1 MLTFTLLLLAL
12 SSLHAAPLRD
22 DVVAPPRGRLQD
34 HKVLVFPRSVPVR
47 DHVVAPPRGRLQDR
61 KVLVL
66 PRSVPVEE
74 RRQGTEPSRRFIM
87 DLNTGL
93 VKEHISEMDRR
104 VGHMYVP
111 PSVDEFRQGTE
122 NSQKTL
128 VDIRSGRIIKPVGEM
143 ARSMKLTPQEPMEVP
158 VPVQRRVGGWVRADV
173 LPRSVPVEERRQGT
187 EPSRRFIMD
196 LNTGLVKEH
205 ISEMDRRVGHM
216 YVPPSVDEFRQGT
229 ENSQKTLVDI
239 RSGRIIKP
247 VGEMARSM
255 KLTPQ
260 EPMEVPVP
268 VQRRVG
274 GWVRADVLPRSVPV
288 EERRQGTEPSRRF
301 IMDLNTGLVKEHI
314 SEMDR
319 RVGHMYVPPSVDE
332 FRQGTENSQKTLV
345 DIRSGRIIKP
355 VGEMARSMKLTPQEP
370 MEVPVPVQRRVGGW
384 VRADVLPRSVPVE
397 ERRQGTEP
405 SRRFIMDLNTGLVK
419 EHISEMDRRVA
430 PVYTPPSVDEYRQGT
445 ENSQKTLVD
454 IRSGRIIRPVGQM
467 ERSNRLIPQDVRLVE
482 AEVEVRSVPVEE
494 RRQGSEP
501 PRRFIM
507 DLNTGLVKKH
517 VSEMDRRVAPDDR
530 LVRAKAETHSETE
543 CVGEVID
550 GHCYQFNPTLMTFSE
565 AESSCSVLSPHGHLA
580 SVTNGDLH
588 SRLVSMVTKATKSPV
603 LTWLGGV
610 VKDEQSEWTDG
621 SAWGYSDWMPGHPDT
636 QTDKQAC
643 LEMFR
648 IDESWWTAVDCELK
662 RASICSF
669 PMAA

>member
-1 MLTFTLLLLAL
+1 MLTFTFLLLAL

-34 HKVLVFPRSVPVR
+34 RKVLVLPWSVPVR
-47 DHVVAPPRGRLQDR
+47 DHVLSSPRGRLQDR

-93 VKEHISEMDRR
+93 VKEHVSEMDRR
-104 VGHMYVP
+104 VGLVYVP
-111 PSVDEFRQGTE
+111 PSVDEYRQGTE

-143 ARSMKLTPQEPMEVP
+143 ERSMIMTPQEPMEVP

-173 LPRSVPVEERRQGT
+173 LPGSLPVEERRQGT

-205 ISEMDRRVGHM
+205 V
-216 YVPPSVDEFRQGT
+216 
-229 ENSQKTLVDI
+229 
-239 RSGRIIKP
+239 
-247 VGEMARSM
+247 
-255 KLTPQ
+255 
-260 EPMEVPVP
+260 
-268 VQRRVG
+268 
-274 GWVRADVLPRSVPV
+274 
-288 EERRQGTEPSRRF
+288 
-301 IMDLNTGLVKEHI
+301 
-314 SEMDR
+314 
-319 RVGHMYVPPSVDE
+319 
-332 FRQGTENSQKTLV
+332 
-345 DIRSGRIIKP
+345 
-355 VGEMARSMKLTPQEP
+355 
-370 MEVPVPVQRRVGGW
+370 
-384 VRADVLPRSVPVE
+384 
-397 ERRQGTEP
+397 
-405 SRRFIMDLNTGLVK
+405 
-419 EHISEMDRRVA
+419 SEMDRRVA
-430 PVYTPPSVDEYRQGT
+430 PVYTPSSVDEYRQGT

-454 IRSGRIIRPVGQM
+454 IRSGRIIRPVGEM
-467 ERSNRLIPQDVRLVE
+467 ERSNKQILQDERDRFQNVRLVG
-482 AEVEVRSVPVEE
+482 AEVRSVPVEE
-494 RRQGSEP
+494 RRQGTEP
-501 PRRFIM
+501 SRRFILN
-507 DLNTGLVKKH
+507 LNTGLVKEH
-517 VSEMDRRVAPDDR
+517 VSEMDRRVAPVYTPYSVDEFRQGTENSQKTLVDIRSGRIIRPVGEMERSMKLTPQDDR
-530 LVRAKAETHSETE
+530 LVSAKAETHSEKE

-565 AESSCSVLSPHGHLA
+565 AEYSCRILSPHGHLA
-580 SVTNGDLH
+580 SVTNGNLH
-588 SRLVSMVTKATKSPV
+588 SRLVSLVTRATKSPV

-610 VKDEQSEWTDG
+610 VKDKQSEWTDG

>member
-22 DVVAPPRGRLQD
+22 
-34 HKVLVFPRSVPVR
+34 
-47 DHVVAPPRGRLQDR
+47 HVVASPRGRLQDR

-74 RRQGTEPSRRFIM
+74 RRQGTEPSRRFLM

-93 VKEHISEMDRR
+93 VKEHINEMDRR
-104 VGHMYVP
+104 VAPVYVP

-128 VDIRSGRIIKPVGEM
+128 MDIRSGRIIKPVGEM
-143 ARSMKLTPQEPMEVP
+143 ERSMIMTPQEPMEVP

-173 LPRSVPVEERRQGT
+173 LPWSVPVEERRQGT
-187 EPSRRFIMD
+187 EPSRRFLMD

-205 ISEMDRRVGHM
+205 ASEMDRRVAPV
-216 YVPPSVDEFRQGT
+216 YTPSSVDEFRQGT
-229 ENSQKTLVDI
+229 ENSQKTLMDI
-239 RSGRIIKP
+239 RSGHIIRP
-247 VGEMARSM
+247 VGEMERSM

-260 EPMEVPVP
+260 
-268 VQRRVG
+268 
-274 GWVRADVLPRSVPV
+274 
-288 EERRQGTEPSRRF
+288 
-301 IMDLNTGLVKEHI
+301 
-314 SEMDR
+314 
-319 RVGHMYVPPSVDE
+319 
-332 FRQGTENSQKTLV
+332 
-345 DIRSGRIIKP
+345 
-355 VGEMARSMKLTPQEP
+355 
-370 MEVPVPVQRRVGGW
+370 
-384 VRADVLPRSVPVE
+384 
-397 ERRQGTEP
+397 
-405 SRRFIMDLNTGLVK
+405 
-419 EHISEMDRRVA
+419 
-430 PVYTPPSVDEYRQGT
+430 
-445 ENSQKTLVD
+445 
-454 IRSGRIIRPVGQM
+454 
-467 ERSNRLIPQDVRLVE
+467 
-482 AEVEVRSVPVEE
+482 
-494 RRQGSEP
+494 
-501 PRRFIM
+501 
-507 DLNTGLVKKH
+507 
-517 VSEMDRRVAPDDR
+517 DDR
-530 LVRAKAETHSETE
+530 LVSANAETHSEKE

-565 AESSCSVLSPHGHLA
+565 AESSCSILSPHGHLA

-588 SRLVSMVTKATKSPV
+588 SRLVSMVIRATKSPV

-610 VKDEQSEWTDG
+610 VKDKLSEWTDG
-621 SAWGYSDWMPGHPDT
+621 STWGYSDWMPGHPDT

>member
-22 DVVAPPRGRLQD
+22 
-34 HKVLVFPRSVPVR
+34 
-47 DHVVAPPRGRLQDR
+47 HVVAPPRGSLQDP

-66 PRSVPVEE
+66 PGSLPVEE

-93 VKEHISEMDRR
+93 VKEHVSEMDRR
-104 VGHMYVP
+104 VAPVYVP
-111 PSVDEFRQGTE
+111 PSVDEYRQGTE

-143 ARSMKLTPQEPMEVP
+143 ERSMIMTPREPMEVP

-173 LPRSVPVEERRQGT
+173 LPGSLPVEERRQGT

-205 ISEMDRRVGHM
+205 VSEMDRRVGPV
-216 YVPPSVDEFRQGT
+216 YTPSSVDEFRQGT

-239 RSGRIIKP
+239 RSGHIIRP
-247 VGEMARSM
+247 VGEMERSN
-255 KLTPQ
+255 KQIPQ
-260 EPMEVPVP
+260 DERDRFQNVRLVETEV
-268 VQRRVG
+268 
-274 GWVRADVLPRSVPV
+274 RSVPV
-288 EERRQGTEPSRRF
+288 EERRQGSEPSRRF
-301 IMDLNTGLVKEHI
+301 IMN
-314 SEMDR
+314 
-319 RVGHMYVPPSVDE
+319 
-332 FRQGTENSQKTLV
+332 
-345 DIRSGRIIKP
+345 
-355 VGEMARSMKLTPQEP
+355 
-370 MEVPVPVQRRVGGW
+370 
-384 VRADVLPRSVPVE
+384 
-397 ERRQGTEP
+397 
-405 SRRFIMDLNTGLVK
+405 LNTGLVK

-430 PVYTPPSVDEYRQGT
+430 PVYTPYSVDEFRQGT

-454 IRSGRIIRPVGQM
+454 IRSGQIIRPVGEM
-467 ERSNRLIPQDVRLVE
+467 ERSMKLTPQ
-482 AEVEVRSVPVEE
+482 
-494 RRQGSEP
+494 
-501 PRRFIM
+501 
-507 DLNTGLVKKH
+507 
-517 VSEMDRRVAPDDR
+517 DDR
-530 LVRAKAETHSETE
+530 LVSAKAETHSETE

-565 AESSCSVLSPHGHLA
+565 AESSCSILSPHGHLA
-580 SVTNGDLH
+580 SVTNGNLH
-588 SRLVSMVTKATKSPV
+588 SRLASMVTKATKSPV

-610 VKDEQSEWTDG
+610 VKDKQSEWTDG

>member
-104 VGHMYVP
+104 VGH
-111 PSVDEFRQGTE
+111 
-122 NSQKTL
+122 
-128 VDIRSGRIIKPVGEM
+128 I
-143 ARSMKLTPQEPMEVP
+143 
-158 VPVQRRVGGWVRADV
+158 
-173 LPRSVPVEERRQGT
+173 
-187 EPSRRFIMD
+187 
-196 LNTGLVKEH
+196 
-205 ISEMDRRVGHM
+205 
-216 YVPPSVDEFRQGT
+216 
-229 ENSQKTLVDI
+229 
-239 RSGRIIKP
+239 
-247 VGEMARSM
+247 
-255 KLTPQ
+255 
-260 EPMEVPVP
+260 P

-430 PVYTPPSVDEYRQGT
+430 P
-445 ENSQKTLVD
+445 
-454 IRSGRIIRPVGQM
+454 
-467 ERSNRLIPQDVRLVE
+467 DVRLVE